1 MSESEGITPAPESGP
16 LPEEFEDA
24 QIPEVVGRDAA
35 ESLLPRDVESH
46 ALVAVVILV
55 LAVCIDAIT
64 ALDTPNNAEE
74 AASSLRV
81 SSIVAILAAAA
92 PAIRHQSSTENQRLL
107 IGLLLAFLALAGR
120 HTGTLNTRVG
130 DLVFSMLVLSASA
143 KIYAQGGIEADD
155 VRPDLQDAQC
165 SPHRRQSIGALFGA
179 LLLYVGLRGVRAA
192 FVSSFEAADFKVY
205 YTVDSSTQSSPGYA
219 FASADVAGPL
229 GGGYG
234 ILAATGATVLL
245 HNDARV
251 VGSGAVAFEVAVGG
265 VGAAVAALWAML
277 GHSHQI
283 DTLTEVFG
291 PRSCSSSRDA
301 CGAAFDA
308 RRFSVVNNCASGLW
322 IGALACCVFS
332 FATERRIFDSEPADT
347 KSLWKRGGFALSTA
361 MAVAAAAGVLAY
373 SGSDWYADVC
383 ACLVVLGVY
392 LSSTSNTIVGTVI
405 YAGAAM
411 AAAAAAGA
419 LAYGSTSG
427 SDWHTDVC
435 AYLAVLGVY
444 LSFTSNTIV
453 GTVIYAGAQM
463 YEESML
469 LQNYGAESVF
479 VHLTHCTLFMIIVL
493 LCLHALGSIVS
504 EVTFILF
511 AKERQLETFLAIVAT
526 LGTSLSTGLYTA
538 SALLLA
544 CSNGALPEDK
554 DTIRDGNGKRTMIAF
569 LLNHFVVIFIWL
581 PLYACRCEVQRLSQY
596 TRAVVWLLSV
606 PTQAIFYSVAL
617 GFLQRS
623 APSLSIVD
631 PWPFGLASVLG
642 VGAWAAGAFV

>member
-405 YAGAAM
+405 YAGA
-411 AAAAAAGA
+411 
-419 LAYGSTSG
+419 
-427 SDWHTDVC
+427 
-435 AYLAVLGVY
+435 
-444 LSFTSNTIV
+444 
-453 GTVIYAGAQM
+453 QM